1 MTKDIN
7 KPKAPRVPLKN
18 YLYDI
23 FKQYHLPLS
32 HVLERRALDIIS
44 DDNEYNKELW
54 CEIHLIE
61 DQLNNLD
68 DIEKELTK
76 SYDTHMRKI
85 VEKRKT
91 LFEKQEVLKN
101 GVEKSFGEK
110 VARDIKD
117 AIEELVVEYV
127 APQGKKQLE
136 SDRYRVQRISF
147 DTVEEVCIKHDVTP
161 RMVLPLMDSRQIK
174 DFFDKDCQRYRR

>member
-1 MTKDIN
+1 MTEKN
-7 KPKAPRVPLKN
+7 KKTPRVPLKD

-23 FKQYHLPLS
+23 FKNYHLPLS
-32 HVLERRALDIIS
+32 HVLERKALDIIS
-44 DDNEYNKELW
+44 DDKEYNRELW
-54 CEIHLIE
+54 CELKLLE
-61 DQLNNLD
+61 DQMKNLD

-76 SYDTHMRKI
+76 SYDTHMRNLA
-85 VEKRKT
+85 EKRRD
-91 LFEKQEVLKN
+91 LFERKSILER
-101 GVEKSFGEK
+101 GIEKSFGEK

-117 AIEELVVEYV
+117 TIEELIIEYV
-127 APQGKKQLE
+127 SPQGNKQLE

>member
-1 MTKDIN
+1 MTQ
-7 KPKAPRVPLKN
+7 PRVPLKD

-23 FKQYHLPLS
+23 FKSYHLPLS

-44 DDNEYNKELW
+44 NDKEYNKELW

-61 DQLNNLD
+61 EQLKNLD

-85 VEKRKT
+85 VEKRKK
-91 LFEKQEVLKN
+91 LFEEQELLKK

-110 VARDIKD
+110 VARDIQD
-117 AIEELVVEYV
+117 AIEELVVDYV
-127 APQGKKQLE
+127 APQGNKQLKSE
-136 SDRYRVQRISF
+136 RYRVQRISY
-147 DTVEEVCIKHDVTP
+147 DTVEQVCIKHDVLP
-161 RMVLPLMDSRQIK
+161 KMVLPLMDSTQIK
-174 DFFDKDCQRYRR
+174 EFFDKDCQRYRR